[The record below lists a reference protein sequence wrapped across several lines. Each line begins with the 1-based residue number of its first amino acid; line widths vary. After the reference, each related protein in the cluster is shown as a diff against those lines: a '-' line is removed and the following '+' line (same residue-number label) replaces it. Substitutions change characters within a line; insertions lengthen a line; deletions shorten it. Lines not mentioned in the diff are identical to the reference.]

1 MDHLNT
7 AEKKLLQDIKEEKED
22 VVQVGKTGES
32 SQDEG
37 LEGQKTYNG
46 IF

>member
-7 AEKKLLQDIKEEKED
+7 AEKKLLQDIKNKGDPEAEEE
-22 VVQVGKTGES
+22 VT
-32 SQDEG
+32 
-37 LEGQKTYNG
+37 TNG